1 MRRHR
6 WQPRPAQSSKQSRA
20 MSCHSVLQSTVRLPE
35 PQSLQYQGRLSL
47 SVSLW
52 WGNITWEDITHLG
65 SHSPQ
70 SSRDGREKLITLIT
84 AALGASVWQPRNT
97 NLSTEIL
104 AWIRSDRN
112 SCSVGCYFYFCFLTP
127 CLDLHNISS
136 CQAALFIIKSSQ
148 PVRVIQV
155 IERTRGRLQTWADEG
170 PILQREVKA
179 NCYFPI

>member
-52 WGNITWEDITHLG
+52 WGNITREDITHLG
-65 SHSPQ
+65 SHSPT

-84 AALGASVWQPRNT
+84 AALGASVWQPNEIQISQLK
-97 NLSTEIL
+97 LSLEFARTEIPVL
-104 AWIRSDRN
+104 SDVIFILVFWHLVLTCIIFPAARLHSSLQN
-112 SCSVGCYFYFCFLTP
+112 PHNPSV
-127 CLDLHNISS
+127 
-136 CQAALFIIKSSQ
+136 
-148 PVRVIQV
+148 
-155 IERTRGRLQTWADEG
+155 
-170 PILQREVKA
+170 
-179 NCYFPI
+179 